1 MHSSTACT
9 FSGAG
14 MQCTE
19 PLDIVPLWALLV
31 GIMLIVLLS
40 VEAGYRVGRSRGRR
54 VHEMET
60 PVGEMVAST
69 LGLLAFM
76 LAFTFGLAAS
86 RFDAK
91 RQLLVDEA
99 NAIGT
104 AYLRAE
110 MLPEGRDGMRALLS
124 DYVDVRIAAT
134 RPGKLAESIRRSE
147 DLQNRLWKLTVP
159 IAVKNPESITV
170 GLFVE
175 SLNEVIDLHT
185 KRVTAGVR
193 NRIPFAIWAAL
204 YGISVFSFAAM
215 GYHSGLTGTSR
226 SLVIIAVAFTFSVVI
241 ALIADLDRSQEGF
254 LKVSP
259 QALIDLRQSMK

>member
-1 MHSSTACT
+1 
-9 FSGAG
+9 
-14 MQCTE
+14 MQNNSE
-19 PLDIVPLWALLV
+19 PLDIVPLWALLI
-31 GIMLIVLLS
+31 GIILVVLLS
-40 VEAGYRVGRSRGRR
+40 VEIGYRIGRVRASR

-60 PVGEMVAST
+60 PVGEMVTAT
-69 LGLLAFM
+69 LGLLAFV
-76 LAFTFGLAAS
+76 LAFTFGLAAT

-110 MLPEGRDGMRALLS
+110 MLPERRDEIRALLRE
-124 DYVDVRIAAT
+124 YVEIRIDAIN
-134 RPGKLAESIRRSE
+134 PGKLAQSIRHSE
-147 DLQNRLWKLTVP
+147 DLQNRLWALAVP
-159 IAVKNPESITV
+159 IAAKNPNSIIV
-170 GLFVE
+170 GLFVQ
-175 SLNEVIDLHT
+175 SLNDVIDLHT
-185 KRVTAGVR
+185 KRLTAALR

-215 GYHSGLTGTSR
+215 GYHSGLTGTTR
-226 SLVIIAVAFTFSVVI
+226 SLVVIAVAFTFSVVI
-241 ALIADLDRSQEGF
+241 VLIADLDRSQEGV

>member
-1 MHSSTACT
+1 
-9 FSGAG
+9 
-14 MQCTE
+14 MQGRE
-19 PLDIVPLWALLV
+19 PLDILPLWALLI
-31 GIMLIVLLS
+31 GIMLVVLLS
-40 VEAGYRVGRSRGRR
+40 VEAGYRVGRARARR

-69 LGLLAFM
+69 LGLLAFI
-76 LAFTFGLAAS
+76 LGFTFGLAAS

-110 MLPEGRDGMRALLS
+110 MLPERGGEIRALLR
-124 DYVDVRIAAT
+124 DYVDVRIKAIT
-134 RPGKLAESIRRSE
+134 PDKLEKGIRRSE
-147 DLQNRLWKLTVP
+147 ELQNHLWRLTVP
-159 IAVKNPESITV
+159 IAVKNPDSVIV
-170 GLFVE
+170 GLFVQA
-175 SLNEVIDLHT
+175 LNETIDLHS
-185 KRVTAGVR
+185 KRLNAAVR

-204 YGISVFSFAAM
+204 YAISVCSFGAM

-241 ALIADLDRSQEGF
+241 VLIADLDRSQEGV

-259 QALIDLRQSMK
+259 QALIDLRQSMR

>member
-1 MHSSTACT
+1 
-9 FSGAG
+9 
-14 MQCTE
+14 MQGTE

-31 GIMLIVLLS
+31 CIMLVVLLS
-40 VEAGYRVGRSRGRR
+40 VEGGYRIGRFRARR
-54 VHEMET
+54 AHEMET

-69 LGLLAFM
+69 LGLLAFI

-104 AYLRAE
+104 TYLRAD
-110 MLPEGRDGMRALLS
+110 MLPERRDELRALLRE
-124 DYVDVRIAAT
+124 YVDVRIDAIN
-134 RPGKLAESIRRSE
+134 PGKLAQSIRRSE
-147 DLQNRLWKLTVP
+147 DLQNRLWGLTVP
-159 IAVKNPESITV
+159 IAVKNPNSIIV
-170 GLFVE
+170 GLFVQ
-175 SLNEVIDLHT
+175 SLNDVIDLHT
-185 KRVTAGVR
+185 KRLAAAVR

-215 GYHSGLTGTSR
+215 GYHSGLTGTTR

-241 ALIADLDRSQEGF
+241 VLIADLDRSQEGV
-254 LKVSP
+254 LTVSP
-259 QALIDLRQSMK
+259 QALIDLRQSMR